1 MANRKVGRKR
11 ASPPCW
17 TLPFFGA
24 IFIFKVYFLT
34 DDPPEDE
41 SWYGENS
48 TDLSV
53 SRVAN
58 NDTQVMELFSLDE
71 DLLVLMRSEDGEG
84 ANGKSI
90 AAIVL
95 GSVTFFLCLM
105 ILLAYGDMDKV
116 RLQLQKSKC
125 LYLL

>member
-24 IFIFKVYFLT
+24 IFIFKVYFST

-58 NDTQVMELFSLDE
+58 NETQVIELFSPDE
-71 DLLVLMRSEDGEG
+71 DLLVLMRSVDGKG
-84 ANGKSI
+84 ATEKSI

-95 GSVTFFLCLM
+95 GSWTFFLCLM
-105 ILLAYGDMDKV
+105 ILMAYGDMDKV
-116 RLQLQKSKC
+116 WL
-125 LYLL
+125 

>member
-1 MANRKVGRKR
+1 M
-11 ASPPCW
+11 
-17 TLPFFGA
+17 
-24 IFIFKVYFLT
+24 FKVYFLT

-41 SWYGENS
+41 PWHEGDNS

-58 NDTQVMELFSLDE
+58 NDTQVMELFSPDE
-71 DLLVLMRSEDGEG
+71 DLLVLLSVDGKG
-84 ANGKSI
+84 ASDKSI

-105 ILLAYGDMDKV
+105 ILMAYGDMDKV
-116 RLQLQKSKC
+116 RLQLQKFKC
-125 LYLL
+125 

>member
-1 MANRKVGRKR
+1 MANRKVGGRKR
-11 ASPPCW
+11 GSLPCW
-17 TLPFFGA
+17 LIFLGGLCGRFVFKLFFS
-24 IFIFKVYFLT
+24 T

-71 DLLVLMRSEDGEG
+71 DLLVMMRSEDGEG

-95 GSVTFFLCLM
+95 GSVSFFLCLM

-116 RLQLQKSKC
+116 RLNLEKYKC
-125 LYLL
+125 

>member
-1 MANRKVGRKR
+1 MANRKVGGRKR
-11 ASPPCW
+11 GSLPCW
-17 TLPFFGA
+17 LIFLGGLCGRFVFKLFFS
-24 IFIFKVYFLT
+24 T

-105 ILLAYGDMDKV
+105 ILMAYGDMDKV
-116 RLQLQKSKC
+116 RLKLQKFKC
-125 LYLL
+125 

>member
-1 MANRKVGRKR
+1 M
-11 ASPPCW
+11 
-17 TLPFFGA
+17 
-24 IFIFKVYFLT
+24 FKVYFLT

-41 SWYGENS
+41 PWHEGDNS

-58 NDTQVMELFSLDE
+58 NDTQVMELFSPDE
-71 DLLVLMRSEDGEG
+71 DLLVMMRSMDGEG

-105 ILLAYGDMDKV
+105 ILMAYGDMDKV
-116 RLQLQKSKC
+116 RLQLQKFKC
-125 LYLL
+125 

>member
-1 MANRKVGRKR
+1 MFKVVFR
-11 ASPPCW
+11 
-17 TLPFFGA
+17 
-24 IFIFKVYFLT
+24 VYFLT
-34 DDPPEDE
+34 GDPPEDE

-53 SRVAN
+53 SRVAS
-58 NDTQVMELFSLDE
+58 NDTQVMELFSPDE
-71 DLLVLMRSEDGEG
+71 DLLIMMRSVNGKG

-105 ILLAYGDMDKV
+105 ILMAYGDMDKV
-116 RLQLQKSKC
+116 RLKLEKSKC
-125 LYLL
+125 

>member
-1 MANRKVGRKR
+1 MANRKVGGRKR
-11 ASPPCW
+11 GSLPCW
-17 TLPFFGA
+17 LIFLGGLCGRFVFKLFFS
-24 IFIFKVYFLT
+24 T

-53 SRVAN
+53 SRGAN
-58 NDTQVMELFSLDE
+58 NDSQVMELFSLDE
-71 DLLVLMRSEDGEG
+71 DLLVMMRSEDGEG

-105 ILLAYGDMDKV
+105 ILMAYGDMDKV
-116 RLQLQKSKC
+116 RLQLQKFKC
-125 LYLL
+125 

>member
-1 MANRKVGRKR
+1 MANRKVGGRKR
-11 ASPPCW
+11 GSLPCW
-17 TLPFFGA
+17 LIFLGGLCGRFVFKLFFS
-24 IFIFKVYFLT
+24 T

-58 NDTQVMELFSLDE
+58 NETQVIELFSPDE
-71 DLLVLMRSEDGEG
+71 DLLVLMRSVDGKG
-84 ANGKSI
+84 ATEKSI

-95 GSVTFFLCLM
+95 GSWTFFLCLM
-105 ILLAYGDMDKV
+105 ILMAYGDMDKV
-116 RLQLQKSKC
+116 RLQLQKFKC
-125 LYLL
+125 

>member
-1 MANRKVGRKR
+1 MANRKVGGRKR
-11 ASPPCW
+11 GSLPCW
-17 TLPFFGA
+17 TLPFLGA
-24 IFIFKVYFLT
+24 VFVFEVFFST

-41 SWYGENS
+41 PWYEGDNS

-58 NDTQVMELFSLDE
+58 NDTQVMELFSPDE
-71 DLLVLMRSEDGEG
+71 DLLVMMRSMDGEG

-105 ILLAYGDMDKV
+105 ILMAYGDMDKV
-116 RLQLQKSKC
+116 RLQLQKFKC
-125 LYLL
+125 